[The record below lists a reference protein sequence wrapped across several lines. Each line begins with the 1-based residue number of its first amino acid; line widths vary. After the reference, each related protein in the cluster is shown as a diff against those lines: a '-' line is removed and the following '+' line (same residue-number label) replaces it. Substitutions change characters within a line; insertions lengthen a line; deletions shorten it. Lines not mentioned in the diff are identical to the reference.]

1 MELLFYVL
9 LALTSIIVLTFIIE
23 RGLALQA
30 KKVVPRDVA
39 TAVNLCRTSG
49 DVPKLREVCE
59 RIQAPLSRLL
69 LVAADH
75 LHWPRS
81 ANVDVLQTRARHEVA
96 LLERGLVVLEIVVG
110 IAPLLGLAGTVY
122 GLITLFGS
130 LGGQG
135 VADNAGFARGIGIAM
150 YATLA
155 GLMIAIPALVA
166 WSYYTKKVETLA
178 LEMEN
183 LCDEFLRNHYRDADH
198 SVLAPSGAAVQ
209 PGITRPMPAPP
220 PPPSH

>member
-1 MELLFYVL
+1 MELVFYVL
-9 LALTSIIVLTFIIE
+9 LALTSITGLTFIIE
-23 RGLALQA
+23 RGVALQTR
-30 KKVVPRDVA
+30 KVAPRELAESVA
-39 TAVNLCRTSG
+39 LCRSTA
-49 DVPKLREVCE
+49 DVPKLREVCS
-59 RIQAPLSRLL
+59 RVSAPLSRLL

-96 LLERGLVVLEIVVG
+96 QLERGLVVLEIVVG

-122 GLITLFGS
+122 GLITLFTS

-135 VADNAGFARGIGIAM
+135 VADNAQFAKGIGIAM

-155 GLMIAIPALVA
+155 GLMIAIPALIT
-166 WSYYTKKVETLA
+166 WSYYTKKVEILA

-183 LCDEFLRNHYRDADH
+183 VCDEFLRNHYRDAER
-198 SVLAPSGAAVQ
+198 SGLVADVASPQ
-209 PGITRPMPAPP
+209 SPPGKA
-220 PPPSH
+220 S